1 MNIAIKKPILISGVS
16 LSFLLWF
23 WQSFSN
29 SLGQWGEFSF
39 WGVILVSGFFFF
51 IRPQKKENN
60 PPVVSFT
67 PITEEVFTETTNQ
80 VQSLIDLFIAETAD
94 FSCHDSVTSADVFQ
108 QQFSLIKSKCDR
120 TTAKVAIVSNHNLN
134 SNDLKNILEKEK
146 NQIAFTT
153 INTSSLDDHKFNQ
166 LILNYDLILFLIQGD
181 LTESEKSIL
190 EKLAIKRQKIILT
203 FNQTDYHLPEENK
216 DILKQIE
223 TRVQGIINPEN
234 IVTITTKN
242 QTIKVKKY
250 QNQDQYQEWEET
262 IKPQC
267 DKLTNQLSNT
277 FNNDQE
283 NPFITTAYR
292 QTIQLKTNIQLQ
304 LNQIRKQKSLPVIE
318 KYQWIAA
325 SATFANPVAS
335 LDLLAV
341 GAINTQMIIDIG
353 SIYKQK
359 ISLSQARQISLELA
373 KLMMKLGIVE
383 ISTQTIATILKTNS
397 VTYIAGGVIQGI
409 SAAYLTRIC
418 SLSLIEYL
426 EQQEINLVHN
436 HNKISLKNI
445 KEKLEK
451 VFKENQQK
459 TFINGF
465 IQQTTRQLGWKTS

>member
-39 WGVILVSGFFFF
+39 WGVVFVSGFFLF
-51 IRPQKKENN
+51 IRPPKKANH
-60 PPVVSFT
+60 PPVVSFS
-67 PITEEVFTETTNQ
+67 PITKEVFTQTTNQ
-80 VQSLIDLFIAETAD
+80 VQGLIDLFVTETAD
-94 FSCHDSVTSADVFQ
+94 FSRDDSVISADIFQ

-120 TTAKVAIVSNHNLN
+120 TTAQVAIVSNHNLN
-134 SNDLKNILEKEK
+134 SDNLKNILEKEN
-146 NQIAFTT
+146 NQTVFTT
-153 INTSSLDDHKFNQ
+153 INTLSLDNYKFNQ

-181 LTESEKSIL
+181 LTESEKEIL

-223 TRVQGIINPEN
+223 TRTKGIISSAN
-234 IVTITTKN
+234 IITVTTKN

-250 QNQDQYQEWEET
+250 QNQEQYQEWEEI

-267 DKLTNQLSNT
+267 NKLINQLSNIL
-277 FNNDQE
+277 NNDQE
-283 NPFITTAYR
+283 NLFIATAYR
-292 QTIQLKTNIQLQ
+292 QTIQLKQNIQLQ
-304 LNQIRKQKSLPVIE
+304 LNQVRKRKALPVIE

-341 GAINTQMIIDIG
+341 GAINTQMIIDLG
-353 SIYKQK
+353 GIYKQK
-359 ISLSQARQISLELA
+359 ISLSQAQQISLELA

-397 VTYIAGGVIQGI
+397 ITYIAGGAIQGI

-426 EQQEINLVHN
+426 EQQEINLAQN
-436 HNKISLKNI
+436 HNTISLKNI

-451 VFKENQQK
+451 VFTENQQK
-459 TFINGF
+459 TFIHGF
-465 IQQTTRQLGWKTS
+465 IQQTTQQLGWKTS